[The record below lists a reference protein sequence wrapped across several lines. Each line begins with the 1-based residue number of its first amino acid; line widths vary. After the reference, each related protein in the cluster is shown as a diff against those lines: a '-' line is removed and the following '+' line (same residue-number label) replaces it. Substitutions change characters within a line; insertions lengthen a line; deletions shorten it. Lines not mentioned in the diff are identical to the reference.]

1 MNIAEK
7 IKASIHAVH
16 PDVQF
21 AYTDEFD
28 FNAMAGF
35 FDPNGD
41 YQFAVYVTQIERG
54 NIIEAS
60 GQYRER
66 VTVAVFFLMPAPY
79 DLTGFDYESGIDVCK
94 AAAIQWLAHLPLD
107 DYIRGTYTATERV
120 YNKYDDIFV
129 GFGLR
134 MEIQELVG
142 MSSCDFES

>member
-1 MNIAEK
+1 MTIAEK
-7 IKASIHAVH
+7 IESSIRAVYQ
-16 PDVQF
+16 DVQF
-21 AYTDEFD
+21 AYDDEFN
-28 FNAMAGF
+28 FNAMAGLF
-35 FDPNGD
+35 NPNGNYD
-41 YQFAVYVTQIERG
+41 FAVYVTQIDRG

-66 VTVAVFFLMPAPY
+66 VTVAVFFIMPCPY
-79 DLTGFDYESGIDVCK
+79 DLTDFDLESGIDICK

-107 DYIRGTYTATERV
+107 DYIRGTYTATERI

-142 MSSCDFES
+142 MSSCDFD